1 MNKKIRYGI
10 IGFGRFAETTI
21 MPAIIESENSELV
34 AIQKRSLKEA
44 QEKAKLYNIPF
55 AFDTAEEIAKHPEI
69 DAVFIVSPPLTH
81 SPETIIA
88 ANAGKHVITEKP
100 MAMNSKE
107 AEEMIKICKENNVK
121 LMVAQMA
128 RFSPVNQRIKTLIK
142 ENVIGKITSVRG
154 EFFYDARFSKRTW
167 SRDFKVSGGGPT
179 FDIGVHCL
187 DTLRF
192 ILDDEVVSIKSQL
205 SPNPDDEKTELT
217 SILALKFKSGIP
229 GFIFTSF
236 ETPFARIFIE
246 IIGEEGIIS
255 AEKFS
260 LSNLTVSL
268 KIIQGKNGEVFNTII
283 EEIKVP
289 NIYEKEVTHFSDCIL
304 NNKEPMIPGEE
315 GLKNQVVL
323 DEAMKISL

>member
-44 QEKAKLYNIPF
+44 KEKAKLYNIPH
-55 AFDTAEEIAKHPEI
+55 AFDTAEDIVKHPDV
-69 DAVFIVSPPLTH
+69 DAVFIVSPTLTH
-81 SPETIIA
+81 APETIIA
-88 ANAGKHVITEKP
+88 AKSGKHVLTEKP

-107 AEEMIKICKENNVK
+107 AEEMIKVCKENNVK
-121 LMVAQMA
+121 LMIAQMA
-128 RFSPVNQRIKTLIK
+128 RFSPVNQRIKKLIK
-142 ENVIGKITSVRG
+142 ENVIGKITSVRA
-154 EFFYDARFSKRTW
+154 EFFYDARVSKRTW
-167 SRDFKVSGGGPT
+167 SRDSKIGGGGPI

-192 ILDDEVVSIKSQL
+192 VLDDEVESVKSQL
-205 SPNPDDEKTELT
+205 SPLPTEDKTELT

-236 ETPFARIFIE
+236 ETPFARIYIE
-246 IIGEEGIIS
+246 IIGEDGIIS
-255 AEKFS
+255 AERFS
-260 LSNLTVSL
+260 LSNLNVSL
-268 KIIQGKNGEVFNTII
+268 KIAKGKNGDVFNTTI

-289 NIYEKEVTHFSDCIL
+289 NIYEREVTHFSDCIL

-315 GLKNQVVL
+315 GLKNQIIL
-323 DEAMKISL
+323 DEAMKTN